1 MKVVTRSRQRLAVT
15 AVALVLGLLVVGQ
28 LRGQAGVPGLEGLTA
43 QDLTVLIANLNTRN
57 EQLRAEVAT
66 LERQVAD
73 LLDARARGESAVGQL
88 RSDLARIRIFAGL
101 SPVSGP
107 GVRVSV
113 SGPIGGDG
121 VEEILNELRN
131 AGAEAIAVDGV
142 RLVPGVVVTG
152 APGAA
157 RILDR
162 ALPEGFTIDAIGSS
176 QILTGTLTRLGGVI
190 AQVAATYPD
199 AVVTVTPIDHL
210 VIPATDLD
218 LAPDHGR
225 PRL

>member
-1 MKVVTRSRQRLAVT
+1 MNVVARSGQRLAVS
-15 AVALVLGLLVVGQ
+15 AVAVLLGLLVVGQ

-43 QDLTVLIANLNTRN
+43 QDLTVLVANLDTRN
-57 EQLRAEVAT
+57 EQLRAEVAS

-88 RSDLARIRIFAGL
+88 RSDLERIRVFAGL
-101 SPVSGP
+101 TAVSGP
-107 GVRVSV
+107 GVRVTV

-121 VEEILNELRN
+121 VEDILNELRN
-131 AGAEAIAVDGV
+131 AGAEAIAVDGA
-142 RLVPGVVVTG
+142 RLVPGVVVAG
-152 APGAA
+152 APGDV
-157 RILDR
+157 RVLDR
-162 ALPEGFTIDAIGSS
+162 PLTDGFAIEAIGSS

-190 AQVAATYPD
+190 AQVAATYPG
-199 AVVTVTPIDHL
+199 AVVTVTPIDRL
-210 VIPATDLD
+210 EVPATTLD